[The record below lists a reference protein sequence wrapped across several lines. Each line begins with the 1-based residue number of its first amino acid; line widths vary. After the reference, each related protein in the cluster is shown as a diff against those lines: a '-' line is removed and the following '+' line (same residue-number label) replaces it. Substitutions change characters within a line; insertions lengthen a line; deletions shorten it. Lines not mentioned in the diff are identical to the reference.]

1 MGDNVITQ
9 VSLENLC
16 TLALTRFREKG
27 VHIEPVSSH
36 TPEGHLRGK
45 NHVARNSRAS
55 QRGISI

>member
-1 MGDNVITQ
+1 MGDNVITHI
-9 VSLENLC
+9 SLENLC
-16 TLALTRFREKG
+16 TLAVTHFREKG

-45 NHVARNSRAS
+45 NHVASNSQAS